1 MSIEIKKV
9 TDTAGK
15 KKFVNSQWLFYKD
28 NPNWVAP
35 IKMDRMKLLNEEKNP
50 FFQHAEIQL
59 FLAYKGNEIVGRIAA
74 ITNENHNKIHNDKV
88 GFFGFFESIN
98 DQEVANTLFDEAQKW
113 LKEKG
118 MEDIR
123 GPVNPSTNDEV
134 GLLVDAF
141 DMPAV
146 ILMTYNPPYY
156 QQLIENYGFK
166 KEKDLLA
173 YILHHDSYAS
183 EKLTR
188 MQQIVRDRKKI
199 TIRPLNFKDR
209 KQFKADVK
217 TLKEIYNAAWQ
228 PNWGFVKM
236 TDAEFDFLANDLKT
250 IAEPRLTIIAEI
262 DGKPAGFA
270 LSLPDINQSLIYNKG
285 GGILG
290 AVWNLF
296 TKKSKIDLTRI
307 IVLGVLP
314 EYQST
319 GVDAVLYYE
328 IGETAFELGMPKGEA
343 SWILEDNEMMKRGLE
358 TTMKGEV
365 YKTYRIFQKSLS

>member
-9 TDTAGK
+9 TDASGK
-15 KKFVNSQWLFYKD
+15 KKFVNCQWNFYQG

-50 FFQHAEIQL
+50 FYKHAEIQL
-59 FLAYKGNEIVGRIAA
+59 FLAYEGKEIVGRIAA
-74 ITNENHNKIHNDKV
+74 ITNANHNAIHKDNV
-88 GFFGFFESIN
+88 GFFGFFESTN
-98 DQEVANTLFDEAQKW
+98 NQDVANKLFDEAVKW
-113 LKEKG
+113 LKSKG
-118 MEDIR
+118 MTDIR

-141 DMPAV
+141 DMPPV

-156 QQLIENYGFK
+156 QQLIENYGFT

-173 YILHHDSYAS
+173 YILHHDTYAS

-188 MQQIVRDRKKI
+188 MQQIVRDRKGI
-199 TIRPLNFKDR
+199 TIRALNFKDA

-262 DGKPAGFA
+262 KGKPVGFA
-270 LSLPDINQSLIYNKG
+270 LSLPDINQSLIYNKS

-290 AVWNLF
+290 AVWCLF
-296 TKKSKIDLTRI
+296 TKKKKIDLTRI

-314 EYQST
+314 EYQSS
-319 GVDAVLYYE
+319 GIDAVLYHE

-358 TTMKGEV
+358 TTMKGDV
-365 YKTYRIFQKSLS
+365 YKTYRIFQKAI